1 MKKIYEP
8 AKVESKWRKFWEES
22 GFPGAD
28 DSSAKPKFYVLEMFP
43 YPSGRIHMGHVRNYT
58 IGDVVARYKRAR
70 GFEVLHPIGWDA
82 FGLPAENAAMQ
93 KGVHPAEWTR
103 ENIGQMRV
111 QLKRLGFSYDW
122 TREIA
127 TCDPDYYKWEQW
139 LFVKMLKAGIA
150 YRKKTFVNWDP
161 VDKTVL
167 ANEQVINGKGWRS
180 GAVVERRETDQWFL
194 RISRYADQ
202 LLDGLKE
209 LDGWSDSV
217 KSMQSNWIGRSEGV
231 EMDFYSADLDAPV
244 KVFTTRPDTIMGVS
258 CLIVAPDHPAV
269 LKIAETDR
277 QVADFAREVKTLP
290 LSESEI
296 ETVERKGVPLGITA
310 VHPVS
315 GNKVP
320 VWTANFVL
328 TGYGTGA
335 VMCVPAH
342 DKRDFDFA
350 KKYKLPLKQVVFP
363 EDGDF
368 NISEGAFTEKGVLE
382 NSGMFNGL
390 SSDDAFSAVA
400 DFLEENKKGKRVTN
414 YRLRDWG
421 ISRQRYWGAPIPVI
435 HCDKCGAVPVPESD
449 LPVELP
455 EDADFTE
462 GEIPSLASIDSFVS
476 VPCPKC
482 GASAKRDTDTMDTFV
497 ESSWYFLRYASPD
510 FEKGIFDSE
519 AVKRW
524 LPVDQY
530 IGGVEHA
537 ILHLLYSRFF
547 VRALKD
553 LGLCDF
559 DEPFK
564 NLLTQGMVIK
574 DGAKMS
580 KSLGNTV
587 DPDEMIEKYG
597 ADAVRLFILFASP
610 VEKSLEWNEKGIE
623 GMSRFLRRL
632 WDLSQRL
639 KATANLFDDRLNE
652 NREIQIYKKNKQSYE
667 TVDRNY
673 LMERVED
680 CGRANEFSLNFKLHQ
695 TISKVTKE
703 IEQFHFNTAIAAI
716 MELLNDAARF
726 SLEDVNFF
734 EIKVKTD
741 ERVYFHSI
749 GTRKFCLFSTI
760 MKMVKLLSP
769 MAPHFA
775 EEIWQMLG
783 NGNSVFL
790 EPWPDWDESLAKSD
804 TNTIIFQVNGKIR
817 DQVEMSADSDREEM
831 INQALAVENVKKFT
845 EGKKIKKTIVVPGKL
860 VNIVV

>member
-1 MKKIYEP
+1 MKVFAANVFMKKIYEP
-8 AKVESKWRKFWEES
+8 PKVESKWRKVWDES

-82 FGLPAENAAMQ
+82 FGLPAENAAIQ
-93 KGVHPAEWTR
+93 KGVHPAKWTK
-103 ENIGQMRV
+103 ENIGQMRI

-127 TCDPDYYKWEQW
+127 TCDPSYYKWEQW
-139 LFVKMLKAGIA
+139 LFIQMLKAGIA

-194 RISRYADQ
+194 RISRYAEG
-202 LLDGLKE
+202 LLDGLKG

-231 EMDFYSADLDAPV
+231 ETDFYSDDLDAPV
-244 KVFTTRPDTIMGVS
+244 RVFTTRPDTVMGVS
-258 CLIVAPDHPAV
+258 CLIVAPEHPAV
-269 LKIAETDR
+269 LKIAETDGK
-277 QVADFAREVKTLP
+277 VADFAREVKTLP

-296 ETVERKGVPLGITA
+296 ETVEKKGVPLGISA

-315 GNKVP
+315 GEKIP

-350 KKYKLPLKQVVFP
+350 KKYKLPVKQVVFP
-363 EDGDF
+363 ENGDF
-368 NISEGAFTEKGVLE
+368 DISEGAFTEKGVLK
-382 NSGMFNGL
+382 NSGMFDGL
-390 SSDDAFSAVA
+390 CSDDAFSAVA
-400 DFLEENKKGKRVTN
+400 DFLAENNKGKRAVN

-455 EDADFTE
+455 EDADFKS
-462 GEIPSLASIDSFVS
+462 GEIPSLASIEAFVS
-476 VPCPKC
+476 VPCPEC
-482 GASAKRDTDTMDTFV
+482 GANAKRDTDTMDTFV
-497 ESSWYFLRYASPD
+497 ESSWYFLRYASPH

-597 ADAVRLFILFASP
+597 ADAVRLFILFAAP
-610 VEKSLEWNEKGIE
+610 AEKSLEWNEKGIE
-623 GMSRFLRRL
+623 GMSRFLRRVWNFADKYPVEKIDVWTISWEL
-632 WDLSQRL
+632 TS
-639 KATANLFDDRLNE
+639 RLN
-652 NREIQIYKKNKQSYE
+652 Q
-667 TVDRNY
+667 TVR
-673 LMERVED
+673 
-680 CGRANEFSLNFKLHQ
+680 
-695 TISKVTKE
+695 KVTDD
-703 IEQFHFNTAIAAI
+703 IERFHFNTAIAAL
-716 MELLNDAARF
+716 MEF
-726 SLEDVNFF
+726 FNFLSK
-734 EIKVKTD
+734 EV
-741 ERVYFHSI
+741 EGLRE
-749 GTRKFCLFSTI
+749 STGSFNQPLGDMTI
-760 MKMVKLLSP
+760 CLSP

-775 EEIWQMLG
+775 EEMWKKLG
-783 NGNSVFL
+783 NTDSVFDVEWPNYL
-790 EPWPDWDESLAKSD
+790 EETEEYELV
-804 TNTIIFQVNGKIR
+804 TVVFQVNGKLR
-817 DQVEMSADSDREEM
+817 AQAQLPKKTGKSEMEIAAFNNEKIKR
-831 INQALAVENVKKFT
+831 IT
-845 EGKKIKKTIVVPGKL
+845 EGKKIKKVVVVPGKL